1 MTMPDQKIIA
11 VVGATGAQGGGLVR
25 AILDDPEHRFAVRA
39 ITRNPDSDKG
49 RALAAAGAEVVA
61 GDADVPESLEAAF
74 AGAYGAFLVTNF
86 WEHMSTE
93 REIAQATALARATK
107 AAGVEHV
114 IWSTLE
120 DTRATVPISDERMP
134 TLRDQYNVPHFDAKG
149 EADAVFTAEHV
160 PVTLLKV
167 AFYWENFIYFG
178 QGPQAGPDGELV
190 LGLPLGG
197 GKLPGIAV
205 GDVGKVAFGI
215 FATGTSMVGQT
226 VGIAGET
233 LSGPELASA
242 FATHLGRPVTF
253 YDMPFDD
260 YRALG
265 FPGADDMGN
274 MYQWQA
280 IMGEEFL
287 DQRSADTAREFNPD
301 LLDFDAWLA
310 LNASQI
316 PTG

>member
-1 MTMPDQKIIA
+1 MPEQKIIA

-25 AILDDPEHRFAVRA
+25 AILADPDRRFAVRA
-39 ITRNPDSDKG
+39 ITRDPESEKA
-49 RALAAAGAEVVA
+49 RALAEAGAEVVA
-61 GDADVPESLEAAF
+61 GDADVPASLDQAF

-107 AAGVEHV
+107 MAGVEHV
-114 IWSTLE
+114 VWSTLE
-120 DTRATVPISDERMP
+120 DTRKWVPLSDERMP
-134 TLRDQYNVPHFDAKG
+134 TLQGKYNVPHFDAKG
-149 EADAVFTAEHV
+149 EADAVFVEEQV
-160 PVTLLKV
+160 PVTWLKV
-167 AFYWENFIYFG
+167 AFYWENFIFFG
-178 QGPQAGPDGELV
+178 QGPQKGPDGDLV
-190 LGLPLGG
+190 LALPLGG

-205 GDVGKVAFGI
+205 EDVGKVVHGI
-215 FATGTSMVGQT
+215 FKKGTSLVGET
-226 VGIAGET
+226 VGIAGGS
-233 LSGPELASA
+233 LSGPELAAA
-242 FATHLGRPVTF
+242 FENHLGRPVTF

-280 IMGEEFL
+280 IVGDEFL
-287 DQRSADTAREFNPD
+287 GYRSAETARALNPE

-310 LNASQI
+310 ANAERI
-316 PTG
+316 PVE

>member
-1 MTMPDQKIIA
+1 MSDQKIIA

-25 AILDDPEHRFAVRA
+25 AILADPERRFAVRA
-39 ITRNPDSDKG
+39 ITRNPDSEKG
-49 RALAAAGAEVVA
+49 RALAAAGADVVA
-61 GDADVPESLEAAF
+61 GDADVPASLDAAF

-86 WEHMSTE
+86 WEHMSPD

-120 DTRATVPISDERMP
+120 DTRTSVPVSDDRMP
-134 TLRDQYNVPHFDAKG
+134 TLQDKYNVPHFDAKG
-149 EADAVFTAEHV
+149 EVNAVFIAEQV
-160 PVTLLKV
+160 PVTWLKV

-178 QGPQAGPDGELV
+178 QGPQSGPEGGLV
-190 LGLPLGG
+190 LGLPLDG

-205 GDVGKVAFGI
+205 GDVGKVALGV
-215 FATGTSMVGQT
+215 FAKGPSMVGET

-233 LSGPELASA
+233 LSGPELADA

-287 DQRSADTAREFNPD
+287 GQRSADTARALNPE
-301 LLDFDAWLA
+301 LLSFDSWLA
-310 LNASQI
+310 ANAAQV
-316 PTG
+316 PAA

>member
-1 MTMPDQKIIA
+1 MPEQKTIA

-25 AILDDPEHRFAVRA
+25 AILADPERRFIVRA
-39 ITRNPDSDKG
+39 VTRDPASEKA

-61 GDADVPESLEAAF
+61 GDADVPAGLDQAF
-74 AGAYGAFLVTNF
+74 AGAHGAFLVTNF
-86 WEHMSTE
+86 WEHMSPE
-93 REIAQATALARATK
+93 REIAQAAALARATK

-114 IWSTLE
+114 VWSTLE
-120 DTRATVPISDERMP
+120 DTRRWVPLSDERMP
-134 TLRDQYNVPHFDAKG
+134 TLQGKYKVPHFDAKG
-149 EADAVFTAEHV
+149 EADAIFVAEQV
-160 PVTLLKV
+160 PVTWLKV

-178 QGPQAGPDGELV
+178 QGPHKGPDGNLV
-190 LGLPLGG
+190 LALPLGG

-205 GDVGKVAFGI
+205 EDVGRVVHAI
-215 FATGTSMVGQT
+215 FTKGTSMVGQT

-233 LSGPELASA
+233 LSGPELAAA
-242 FATHLGRPVTF
+242 FTRHLGRPVTF

-280 IMGEEFL
+280 IAGEEFL
-287 DQRSADTAREFNPD
+287 SQRSAETARALNPA
-301 LLDFDAWLA
+301 LLTFDAWLA
-310 LNASQI
+310 ANASRI
-316 PTG
+316 PVE

>member
-1 MTMPDQKIIA
+1 MPEQKTIT
-11 VVGATGAQGGGLVR
+11 VVGATGSQGGGLVR
-25 AILDDPEHRFAVRA
+25 AILADPERRFLVRA
-39 ITRNPDSDKG
+39 ITRDPSSDKA

-61 GDADVPESLEAAF
+61 GDADAPESLGAAF

-86 WEHMSTE
+86 WEHMSPE

-114 IWSTLE
+114 VWSTLE
-120 DTRATVPISDERMP
+120 DTRKWVPLSDERLP
-134 TLRDQYNVPHFDAKG
+134 TLHGKYKVPHFDAKG
-149 EADAVFTAEHV
+149 EADAVFVAEQV
-160 PVTLLKV
+160 PVTWLKV

-178 QGPQAGPDGELV
+178 QGPHPGPDGSLV
-190 LGLPLGG
+190 LALPLGG

-205 GDVGKVAFGI
+205 GDVGKVVFGI
-215 FATGTSMVGQT
+215 FARGTSMVGQT

-233 LSGPELASA
+233 LSGPQLAAA
-242 FATHLGRPVTF
+242 FARHLGRPVAF
-253 YDMPFDD
+253 HDMPFDD

-280 IMGEEFL
+280 IAGQEFL
-287 DQRSADTAREFNPD
+287 DQRSTDTARALNPE
-301 LLDFDAWLA
+301 LLTFDAWLEV
-310 LNASQI
+310 NAAQI
-316 PTG
+316 PVA

>member
-1 MTMPDQKIIA
+1 MSEQKIIA

-25 AILDDPEHRFAVRA
+25 AILADPERRFAVRA
-39 ITRNPDSDKG
+39 ITRDPDSEKA

-61 GDADVPESLEAAF
+61 GDADVPASLDAAF

-107 AAGVEHV
+107 TAGVEHV
-114 IWSTLE
+114 VWSTLE
-120 DTRATVPISDERMP
+120 DTRTSVPLSDERMP
-134 TLRDQYNVPHFDAKG
+134 TLRDKYNVPHFDAKG
-149 EADAVFTAEHV
+149 EADAVFVSEQV
-160 PVTLLKV
+160 PVTWLKV

-178 QGPQAGPDGELV
+178 QGPHTSPDGSLV
-190 LGLPLGG
+190 LALPLGG

-205 GDVGKVAFGI
+205 GDVGKVVYGI
-215 FATGTSMVGQT
+215 FTTGTSMVGQT

-233 LSGPELASA
+233 LSGPELADG
-242 FATHLGRPVTF
+242 FAKHLGRPVTF

-280 IMGEEFL
+280 ILADEFL
-287 DQRSADTAREFNPD
+287 GLRSVDTARALNPA
-301 LLDFDAWLA
+301 LLTFDAWLTA
-310 LNASQI
+310 NATQI
-316 PTG
+316 PVE

>member
-1 MTMPDQKIIA
+1 MPDQKIIA

-25 AILDDPEHRFAVRA
+25 AILDDPERRFKVRA
-39 ITRNPDSDKG
+39 ITRNPESDKA

-120 DTRATVPISDERMP
+120 DTRTWVPISDERMP
-134 TLRDQYNVPHFDAKG
+134 TLRDEYNVPHFDAKG
-149 EADAVFTAEHV
+149 EADAVFEAEQV
-160 PVTLLKV
+160 PVTRLKV

-178 QGPQAGPDGELV
+178 QGPHSGPDGALV
-190 LGLPLGG
+190 LALPLDG
-197 GKLPGIAV
+197 GKLPGIAAA
-205 GDVGKVAFGI
+205 DIGKVALGI
-215 FATGTSMVGQT
+215 FAKGPSMVGET

-233 LSGPELASA
+233 LSGPELADA
-242 FATHLGRPVTF
+242 FTKHLGRPVTF
-253 YDMPFDD
+253 YDIPFDD

-287 DQRSADTAREFNPD
+287 GYRSADTARELNPE

-310 LNASQI
+310 VNAPQI
-316 PTG
+316 PTE

>member
-1 MTMPDQKIIA
+1 MSEQKIIA

-25 AILDDPEHRFAVRA
+25 AILADPERRFAVRA
-39 ITRNPDSDKG
+39 ITRDPSSEKA

-61 GDADVPESLEAAF
+61 GDADAPETLEAAF
-74 AGAYGAFLVTNF
+74 AGAHGAFLVTNF
-86 WEHMSTE
+86 WEHMSPE

-107 AAGVEHV
+107 AAGVAHV
-114 IWSTLE
+114 VWSTLE
-120 DTRATVPISDERMP
+120 DTRTSLPLTDERMP
-134 TLRDQYNVPHFDAKG
+134 TLQGKYNVPHFDAKG
-149 EADAVFTAEHV
+149 EADAIFVAEQV
-160 PVTLLKV
+160 PVTWLRV

-178 QGPQAGPDGELV
+178 QGPRTGPDGNLV
-190 LGLPLGG
+190 LALPLGG

-205 GDVGKVAFGI
+205 GDVGKVVLGI
-215 FATGTSMVGQT
+215 FTTGTSMVGQT

-233 LSGPELASA
+233 LSGPELAAA
-242 FATHLGRPVTF
+242 FAKHLGRPVAF

-280 IMGEEFL
+280 IAGEEFL
-287 DQRSADTAREFNPD
+287 AQRSADTARALNPE
-301 LLDFDAWLA
+301 LLTFDAWLTV
-310 LNASQI
+310 NASQI
-316 PTG
+316 PVQ

>member
-1 MTMPDQKIIA
+1 MPEQKTIA

-25 AILDDPEHRFAVRA
+25 AILADPERRFVARA
-39 ITRNPDSDKG
+39 ITRDPSSEKA

-61 GDADVPESLEAAF
+61 GDADEPASLEAAF
-74 AGAYGAFLVTNF
+74 AGAHGAFLVTNF
-86 WEHMSTE
+86 WEHMSPE

-114 IWSTLE
+114 VWSTLE
-120 DTRATVPISDERMP
+120 DTRTWVPLSDERLP
-134 TLRDQYNVPHFDAKG
+134 TLHGQYKVPHFDAKG
-149 EADAVFTAEHV
+149 EADAVFVAEQV
-160 PVTLLKV
+160 PVTWLKV

-178 QGPQAGPDGELV
+178 QGPHAGPDGSLV
-190 LGLPLGG
+190 LALPLGG

-205 GDVGKVAFGI
+205 GDVGKVVFGI
-215 FATGTSMVGQT
+215 FTQGTRMVGET

-233 LSGPELASA
+233 LSGPELAA
-242 FATHLGRPVTF
+242 GFAKHLGRPVAF

-280 IMGEEFL
+280 IAGEEFL
-287 DQRSADTAREFNPD
+287 GLRSADTARALNPE
-301 LLDFDAWLA
+301 LLTFDAWLA
-310 LNASQI
+310 ANAAQI
-316 PTG
+316 PAE

>member
-1 MTMPDQKIIA
+1 MPEQKIIA
-11 VVGATGAQGGGLVR
+11 VIGATGAQGGGLVR
-25 AILDDPEHRFAVRA
+25 AILADPEARFSVRA
-39 ITRNPDSDKG
+39 ITRDPGSEKG
-49 RALAAAGAEVVA
+49 LALAAAGADVVA
-61 GDADVPESLEAAF
+61 GDADVPASLEAAF

-93 REIAQATALARATK
+93 REIAQATALALATK

-120 DTRATVPISDERMP
+120 DTRKWVPVSDERMP
-134 TLRDQYNVPHFDAKG
+134 TLRDEYNVPHFDAKG
-149 EADAVFTAEHV
+149 EADSVFVTEQL
-160 PVTLLKV
+160 PVTFLRV

-178 QGPQAGPDGELV
+178 QGPHTGPDGNLV

-215 FATGTSMVGQT
+215 FAKGTSMVGES
-226 VGIAGET
+226 VGIAGES

-287 DQRSADTAREFNPD
+287 GYRSADTARALNPE
-301 LLDFDAWLA
+301 LLNFDAWLSA
-310 LNASQI
+310 NASRI
-316 PTG
+316 PTE

>member
-1 MTMPDQKIIA
+1 MPDQKTIA

-25 AILDDPEHRFAVRA
+25 AILDDPEHRFTVRA
-39 ITRNPDSDKG
+39 ITRKPDSEAG
-49 RALAAAGAEVVA
+49 RALAAAGADVVA
-61 GDADVPESLEAAF
+61 GDADVPASLEAAF

-86 WEHMSTE
+86 WEHMSTD

-120 DTRATVPISDERMP
+120 DTRTWVPISDERMP
-134 TLRDQYNVPHFDAKG
+134 TLQDKYNVPHFDAKG
-149 EADAVFTAEHV
+149 EADAVFDAEQV
-160 PVTLLKV
+160 PVTRLKA
-167 AFYWENFIYFG
+167 AFYWENFIHFG
-178 QGPQAGPDGELV
+178 QGPHTGPDGGLV
-190 LGLPLGG
+190 LSLPLGG
-197 GKLPGIAV
+197 GKLPGIGVA
-205 GDVGKVAFGI
+205 DIGKVAFGI
-215 FATGTSMVGQT
+215 FAQGPNMVGET
-226 VGIAGET
+226 IGIAGET
-233 LSGPELASA
+233 LSGPELAEA

-253 YDMPFDD
+253 YDIPFDD

-287 DQRSADTAREFNPD
+287 GYRSADTARALNPE
-301 LLDFDAWLA
+301 LLTFDSWLA
-310 LNASQI
+310 ANAPQI
-316 PTG
+316 PIG